1 VLGVGSKPQC
11 IGRRALHLQCRCRL
25 EAERRLAQCFVQPAV
40 GKHDAATAQDAA
52 PALAAA
58 FAADAAD
65 LEDIGKVAGKCQGE
79 REIDRLRTVVGE
91 RDPFAQRP
99 VAQIDRAPDVDGVLE
114 EDDPVIL
121 VEIRVREI
129 DMEAEV
135 VVPDR

>member
-1 VLGVGSKPQC
+1 MRICGAKP
-11 IGRRALHLQCRCRL
+11 LPRL
-25 EAERRLAQCFVQPAV
+25 RPFGGDL
-40 GKHDAATAQDAA
+40 AA
-52 PALAAA
+52 PNDLAR
-58 FAADAAD
+58 FHF
-65 LEDIGKVAGKCQGE
+65 EDIGKVAGKCQGE

-91 RDPFAQRP
+91 RDPFTQRP